1 VFPRITKPEVAAA
14 DAAAS
19 GTLTMNEIPIGGIL
33 RANSSPTRAPS
44 SIAAANRDVPAV
56 LAESFARNGFLSI
69 ESLTSVDDIALIRSL
84 LDPLFD
90 RFDSLGDR
98 AVDLAGPREPGI
110 ALRSPEV
117 NEALILEPRL
127 RQTKTYARCREIARQ
142 LLGVPVGYQFD
153 HAIFKP
159 PHNETP
165 TPWHQDEAYSA
176 GPIPLRSAHFWIPL
190 QPATVSN
197 GCMWFVPGSNHGPLL
212 PHHVASKRFKGAPTK
227 GATLAADNVDD
238 STAVACPLPTGGA
251 TVHHPL
257 TLHYTGANESDDYRK
272 VWILHFG
279 AYGWLR
285 RRLHPKVVSARLRG
299 YIGGHRS

>member
-1 VFPRITKPEVAAA
+1 
-14 DAAAS
+14 
-19 GTLTMNEIPIGGIL
+19 MNEIPRGAIVS
-33 RANSSPTRAPS
+33 ANVIRAPS
-44 SIAAANRDVPAV
+44 SIEKPTLDVPAIS
-56 LAESFARNGFLSI
+56 AEGFARDGFLSI
-69 ESLTSVDDIALIRSL
+69 ESLTTLEDIELIRSL

-90 RFDSLGDR
+90 KFHSLGDR
-98 AVDLAGPREPGI
+98 AVDLAGPREPGM

-117 NEALILEPRL
+117 NEALILEPKL

-159 PHNETP
+159 PHNKTP

-197 GCMWFVPGSNHGPLL
+197 GCMWFVPGSNRGPLL
-212 PHHVASKRFKGAPTK
+212 PHHVASNRFKGANAPTK
-227 GATLAADNVDD
+227 GATLAAYNVDD

-257 TLHYTGANESDDYRK
+257 TLHYTGANESNDYRK

-285 RRLHPKVVSARLRG
+285 RRLHPRVVAARVRG
-299 YIGGHRS
+299 YIGGRR

>member
-1 VFPRITKPEVAAA
+1 
-14 DAAAS
+14 
-19 GTLTMNEIPIGGIL
+19 MNEIPIGGIL
-33 RANSSPTRAPS
+33 SANSSPTRAPS
-44 SIAAANRDVPAV
+44 SISVLNRSVPG
-56 LAESFARNGFLSI
+56 LLTESFARDGFLSI
-69 ESLTSVDDIALIRSL
+69 ESLTTVDDIELIRSL

-90 RFDSLGDR
+90 RFDSLGER
-98 AVDLAGPREPGI
+98 AVDLAGAREPGV

-117 NEALILEPRL
+117 NEASILEPKL
-127 RQTKTYARCREIARQ
+127 RQTKTYARCREIARL
-142 LLGVPVGYQFD
+142 LLGAPVGYQFD

-159 PHNETP
+159 PHNETA

-197 GCMWFVPGSNHGPLL
+197 GCMWFVPGSNRGPLL
-212 PHHVASKRFKGAPTK
+212 PHHVASKRFKSANAPTR

-257 TLHYTGANESDDYRK
+257 TLHYTRANQSDEYRK
-272 VWILHFG
+272 AWILHF
-279 AYGWLR
+279 AAHGWLR
-285 RRLHPKVVSARLRG
+285 RRLHPKVVVARLRG
-299 YIGGHRS
+299 YIGGRR